1 MKRLL
6 LTAVLAA
13 LAAPGV
19 AGAHAILLQ
28 TSPAN
33 HATVSRSPREVVVTF
48 DDAVRLGRGNAAVA
62 NDTGESVLGGAPAVV
77 GHSVV
82 LPLRPDLPHG
92 DYSAR
97 WSIVA
102 EDGHRQQGVLAFAV
116 GAGTGSPTS
125 VLGASA
131 PLSWTDVALRALYL
145 AGALTAAGVFSFWL
159 LVRRLYADDLGG
171 HISRLLFFALLAA
184 FVGAGGLEHTA
195 TAGTRFALFA
205 MVAAIIAAAGAAA
218 AALAAARA
226 KLLPVAGLCALA
238 LVVAPTFGGHAL
250 DRGSPAWVAVPVDLV
265 HLGSAAVWI
274 GGLVALLDRRARFC
288 GAARPERRRSR
299 SDRARLGQPGLVD
312 LLRPRADHEDGAV
325 PTLAGCRP
333 GESSGAQPRERA
345 VGADGADRA
354 GGARRDRRGRRRA
367 HRSAARQRGSAE
379 GAEVG
384 RRLLAAACARVC
396 VLTPALSLLADQLE
410 EARCILEGR
419 QSARRPAVAACLGQ
433 PAAGRNRTG
442 RAHDAAERERAQP
455 SGPTT
460 VVHATILRCG

>member
-19 AGAHAILLQ
+19 ATAHAILLE

-33 HATVSRSPREVVVTF
+33 HATVARSPREVRVTF
-48 DDAVRLGRGNAAVA
+48 DDAIRLGRGNAAVA
-62 NDTGESVLGGAPAVV
+62 NDTGESVLGGAPAIV

-145 AGALTAAGVFSFWL
+145 AGALTAAGVFFFWL
-159 LVRRLYADDLGG
+159 LVRRLYVDDLGR
-171 HISRLLFFALLAA
+171 HVSRLLFFALLAA

-195 TAGTRFALFA
+195 TAGTRFAEFA
-205 MVAAIIAAAGAAA
+205 KIAAIIAAVGAAS
-218 AALAAARA
+218 AALAASRVR
-226 KLLPVAGLCALA
+226 LLPIAGLCGCA
-238 LVVAPTFGGHAL
+238 LVLAPAFGGHAL

-265 HLGSAAVWI
+265 HLWSAAVWV
-274 GGLVALLDRRARFC
+274 GGLVALLSLLRGAVGDEAVHAA
-288 GAARPERRRSR
+288 AARRFSTVALLAVVVLAASGVGRALTELDSISQVWSTSYGRALIVKTVLFLPLLAVGRVNRAVLGHASARLARTVLIELTVVAVIVGVVGVLTDLRPGSEAPRKAPKPIAAYSRPDAPASASSRRR
-299 SDRARLGQPGLVD
+299 
-312 LLRPRADHEDGAV
+312 
-325 PTLAGCRP
+325 
-333 GESSGAQPRERA
+333 
-345 VGADGADRA
+345 
-354 GGARRDRRGRRRA
+354 
-367 HRSAARQRGSAE
+367 
-379 GAEVG
+379 
-384 RRLLAAACARVC
+384 
-396 VLTPALSLLADQLE
+396 
-410 EARCILEGR
+410 
-419 QSARRPAVAACLGQ
+419 
-433 PAAGRNRTG
+433 
-442 RAHDAAERERAQP
+442 
-455 SGPTT
+455 
-460 VVHATILRCG
+460 